1 MMNAAVKTIFT
12 KEIKEIIGNKL
23 LLYTII
29 GPVLIL
35 PILPIAIAYT
45 TVAFSDTDPITAS
58 DVAMFIKQVPQ
69 WANLPVTDVFQIV
82 MMQQM
87 MVLFLIIPLIIPMT
101 IAAFSIIGEK
111 KARTL
116 EPLLATPTSTTT
128 ILLGKAIAAVAPG
141 LVATWFAYGLSIIGL
156 KFMVTPVVFDA
167 LFSPTWG
174 VAMLIFVPLLA
185 IFAVMVGIIIS
196 SRVNDTR
203 VAQQLGGV
211 VVIPIVALSVG
222 QLSGFLLFN
231 MNLMIISSGVALVLD
246 VLVLWV
252 GTVLFERER
261 ILTRWK

>member
-1 MMNAAVKTIFT
+1 MMSAAVKTIFL

-35 PILPIAIAYT
+35 PILPLAIAYT
-45 TVAFSDTDPITAS
+45 TVAFSDTDPITAG
-58 DVAMFIKQVPQ
+58 DVATFIKQVPQ
-69 WANLPVTDVFQIV
+69 WADLPAADVFQIV

-87 MVLFLIIPLIIPMT
+87 MVLFLIIPLIIPLT
-101 IAAFSIIGEK
+101 VAAFSIIGEK

-116 EPLLATPTSTTT
+116 EPLLATPTPTST
-128 ILLGKAIAAVAPG
+128 ILLGKAVAAVVPG
-141 LVATWFAYGLSIIGL
+141 LLATWFAYALSLVGL
-156 KFMVTPVVFDA
+156 KFMVSQIVFDA
-167 LFSPTWG
+167 LFSPTWL
-174 VAMLIFVPLLA
+174 VAMLILVPLLS
-185 IFAVMVGIIIS
+185 IFAVMIGIIIS

-211 VVIPIVALSVG
+211 VVIPVVALSIG
-222 QLSGFLLFN
+222 QVSGFLLLN
-231 MNLMIISSGVALVLD
+231 LNLMLIASMVALVLD
-246 VLVLWV
+246 ALVLWV

>member
-1 MMNAAVKTIFT
+1 MMNLAVKTIFL

-35 PILPIAIAYT
+35 PILPLAIAFT
-45 TVAFSDTDPITAS
+45 TTAFSDTDPITAK

-69 WANLPVTDVFQIV
+69 WANLPAADVFQIV

-87 MVLFLIIPLIIPMT
+87 MALFLIIPLIIPLT
-101 IAAFSIIGEK
+101 VAAFSIIGEK
-111 KARTL
+111 KSRTL
-116 EPLLATPTSTTT
+116 EPLLATPTTTTT

-141 LVATWFAYGLSIIGL
+141 LVATWFAYALSIIGL
-156 KFMVTPVVFDA
+156 KFIVTPVVFDA
-167 LFSPTWG
+167 LFSPTWW
-174 VAMLIFVPLLA
+174 VAMLILVPLLSV
-185 IFAVMVGIIIS
+185 FAVMIGIIIS

-211 VVIPIVALSVG
+211 VVLPVVALSIG
-222 QLSGFLLFN
+222 QISGFLLLN
-231 MNLMIISSGVALVLD
+231 MNLMLISSAVALVLD
-246 VLVLWV
+246 ALVLWV